1 MPSTTLDP
9 APSGSS
15 PLVNA
20 SPQARGSTKPFL
32 ILSAIIRNAVRRGVE
47 DVLYK
52 KGKDGLWSANP
63 WVISIAKEITAE
75 TRKTDA

>member
-1 MPSTTLDP
+1 MD
-9 APSGSS
+9 APSVIIAIIVYVVGFVVAI
-15 PLVNA
+15 LV
-20 SPQARGSTKPFL
+20 
-32 ILSAIIRNAVRRGVE
+32 LSAVIRNAVRRGVE

-75 TRKTDA
+75 TRKTDS